1 MREKRKEVVKVCVLK
16 KVEGDCGTK
25 SKLILNNNIKEPKS
39 YGEGKKITTTLLHV
53 KT

>member
-1 MREKRKEVVKVCVLK
+1 MLK

-53 KT
+53 NLNPNNIITRI